1 MVVENRTL
9 SYETQR
15 VRHSESGSIEGQA
28 MVRAADLLL
37 RDVCLSWLWWLNKS
51 WVGRMVG
58 RMAAITTKLH
68 FLSLYLTSSSLT
80 AVVAAAA
87 AVISTLETTNSVRRR
102 SFPLRFLPLS
112 RWV

>member
-28 MVRAADLLL
+28 MARAADLLL
-37 RDVCLSWLWWLNKS
+37 SDVCLSWLWWLNKS
-51 WVGRMVG
+51 WVGRSDG

-80 AVVAAAA
+80 AAAA